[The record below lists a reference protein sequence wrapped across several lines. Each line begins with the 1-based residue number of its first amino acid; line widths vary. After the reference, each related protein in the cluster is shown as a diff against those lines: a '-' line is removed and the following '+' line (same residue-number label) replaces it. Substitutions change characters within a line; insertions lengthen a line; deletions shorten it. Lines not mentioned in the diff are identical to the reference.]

1 MAVTV
6 WEGAL
11 ETSAKFPFQ
20 GFRVAARAGMV
31 CDERIAKKKLQ
42 LMEIIG
48 RPWSNK
54 KPLG

>member
-31 CDERIAKKKLQ
+31 CDQRIAKKKLQ